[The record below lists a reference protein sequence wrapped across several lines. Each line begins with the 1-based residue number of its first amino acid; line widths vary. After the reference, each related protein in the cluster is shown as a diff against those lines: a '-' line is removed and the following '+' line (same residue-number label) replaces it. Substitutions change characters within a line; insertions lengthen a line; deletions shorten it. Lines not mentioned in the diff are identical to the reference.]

1 MHDVEFVSER
11 VGGVGE
17 AGFLVGKDEKIA
29 PGDLEKWGLG
39 EGSAGVIVGE
49 GDQKVLD
56 AMATLFEMK
65 KEGLIKAVGFSGE
78 RNFWSGSTATDSLT
92 QDTLFRLFCDS
103 LDSSP
108 SISSRSTSC
117 SRTAI
122 TRSKTRLSR
131 RSFPSSTPLA
141 SSKSSPPLLSTW
153 DCSEASA
160 VKLGIPLR
168 PK

>member
-29 PGDLEKWGLG
+29 QGDLEKWGLG
-39 EGSAGVIVGE
+39 EGSAGVIVGD

-78 RNFWSGSTATDSLT
+78 PIAWCA
-92 QDTLFRLFCDS
+92 
-103 LDSSP
+103 
-108 SISSRSTSC
+108 
-117 SRTAI
+117 
-122 TRSKTRLSR
+122 
-131 RSFPSSTPLA
+131 STPTDV
-141 SSKSSPPLLSTW
+141 ST
-153 DCSEASA
+153 
-160 VKLGIPLR
+160 
-168 PK
+168 